1 VPQGIHGT
9 SSVHHVGSGQGELSS
24 IMSWIIMLLFG
35 ASHVIT
41 STQSPL
47 LFAWAFA
54 SFPSVRL
61 LVYLRVVSSLALP
74 GRRMPSLSGLVMV
87 WATQFVLGI

>member
-1 VPQGIHGT
+1 
-9 SSVHHVGSGQGELSS
+9 
-24 IMSWIIMLLFG
+24 MLLFG

-74 GRRMPSLSGLVMV
+74 GRRMPSLRVSYGMGHPVCVGDLNSIVTFGLSH
-87 WATQFVLGI
+87 